1 MFLVVLGLVSLV
13 FFLGGKMASLT
24 PGILLK
30 LVKNVDDKEA
40 KVVGEHRS
48 ALLQAWLNPSIHV
61 HFSKF

>member
-13 FFLGGKMASLT
+13 FFWGGKMASLT